1 MLAPNSLKQESRM
14 PTRSTQETP
23 NTDINAIT
31 QQVDQWLNDVVIGLN
46 LCPFAAKPQR
56 NKQIK
61 IFVSEATQEEALLE
75 DILLQLIE
83 LSTTEPEKL
92 ETTLVVVPNMLQDFW
107 DYNFCI
113 DWVEGLIKQQDWEG
127 IFQVATFHPDYCF
140 GGAAPEDDEN
150 LTNRSP
156 YPIFH
161 LIREESMEKV
171 LKHYPDPES
180 IPDTN
185 IARVSAL
192 SEEERKKLF
201 PYLFR

>member
-1 MLAPNSLKQESRM
+1 M
-14 PTRSTQETP
+14 PTRSTQESP
-23 NTDINAIT
+23 NTDIDAIT
-31 QQVDQWLNDVVIGLN
+31 EQVDQWLNDVVIGLN

-61 IFVSEATQEEALLE
+61 IFVSEASQEEALLE

-83 LSTTEPEKL
+83 LSNTEPEKL

-107 DYNFCI
+107 DYNFFI
-113 DWVEGLIKQQDWEG
+113 DWVEGLLKQQDWEG

-140 GGAAPEDDEN
+140 GGAEPEDDEN

-156 YPIFH
+156 YPVFH

>member
-1 MLAPNSLKQESRM
+1 MS
-14 PTRSTQETP
+14 TRSTPTNQT
-23 NTDINAIT
+23 TDVNAIT

-61 IFVSEATQEEALLE
+61 IFVSEASQEEALLE

-83 LSTTEPEKL
+83 LSNSEPEKL
-92 ETTLVVVPNMLQDFW
+92 ETTLVVVPNMLDDFW
-107 DYNFCI
+107 DYNLFI
-113 DWVEGLIKQQDWEG
+113 DWVEGLIKQQNWEG

-140 GGAAPEDDEN
+140 GGAEPEDDEN

-185 IARVSAL
+185 IARVSSL
-192 SEEERKKLF
+192 SEEERKTLF

>member
-1 MLAPNSLKQESRM
+1 M
-14 PTRSTQETP
+14 PTSSTQETP

>member
-1 MLAPNSLKQESRM
+1 M

-23 NTDINAIT
+23 NTDIKAIT
-31 QQVDQWLNDVVIGLN
+31 QQVEQWLNDVVIGLN

-140 GGAAPEDDEN
+140 GGAAPEDDDN

>member
-1 MLAPNSLKQESRM
+1 M
-14 PTRSTQETP
+14 PTRSTQESP

-31 QQVDQWLNDVVIGLN
+31 EQVDQWLNDVVIGLN

-61 IFVSEATQEEALLE
+61 IFVSEASQEEALLE

-83 LSTTEPEKL
+83 LSNTEPEKL
-92 ETTLVVVPNMLQDFW
+92 ETTLVVVPNILQDFW
-107 DYNFCI
+107 DYNFFI

-140 GGAAPEDDEN
+140 GGAEPEDDEN

-156 YPIFH
+156 YPVFH

>member
-1 MLAPNSLKQESRM
+1 MS
-14 PTRSTQETP
+14 TRSTPETTVP
-23 NTDINAIT
+23 STDTNAIA

-61 IFVSEATQEEALLE
+61 ILVSEASEEEALLE

-83 LSTTEPEKL
+83 LNNTAPETL
-92 ETTLVVVPNMLQDFW
+92 ETTLVVVPNMLNDFW
-107 DYNFCI
+107 DYNLFI

-127 IFQVATFHPDYCF
+127 IFQVATFHPNYCF
-140 GGAAPEDDEN
+140 GGAEPEDDEN

-156 YPIFH
+156 YPVFH

>member
-1 MLAPNSLKQESRM
+1 M

-150 LTNRSP
+150 LTNRAP

>member
-1 MLAPNSLKQESRM
+1 
-14 PTRSTQETP
+14 
-23 NTDINAIT
+23 
-31 QQVDQWLNDVVIGLN
+31 
-46 LCPFAAKPQR
+46 
-56 NKQIK
+56 
-61 IFVSEATQEEALLE
+61 
-75 DILLQLIE
+75 
-83 LSTTEPEKL
+83 
-92 ETTLVVVPNMLQDFW
+92 
-107 DYNFCI
+107 
-113 DWVEGLIKQQDWEG
+113 
-127 IFQVATFHPDYCF
+127 CF

>member
-1 MLAPNSLKQESRM
+1 M
-14 PTRSTQETP
+14 PTCSTQETP

-31 QQVDQWLNDVVIGLN
+31 QQIDQWLNDVVIGLN

-83 LSTTEPEKL
+83 LNTTEPEKL

>member
-1 MLAPNSLKQESRM
+1 M
-14 PTRSTQETP
+14 PTSSTQETP

-61 IFVSEATQEEALLE
+61 IFVSKATQEEALLE

-140 GGAAPEDDEN
+140 GGAAPENDEN

>member
-1 MLAPNSLKQESRM
+1 M
-14 PTRSTQETP
+14 PTSSTQETP
-23 NTDINAIT
+23 NTDINAIA

-61 IFVSEATQEEALLE
+61 IFVSKATQEEALLE

>member
-1 MLAPNSLKQESRM
+1 M
-14 PTRSTQETP
+14 PTRSTQESS

-31 QQVDQWLNDVVIGLN
+31 EQVNQWLNDVVIGLN

-61 IFVSEATQEEALLE
+61 IFVSETSQEEALLE

-83 LSTTEPEKL
+83 LSNTEPEKL

-107 DYNFCI
+107 DYNFFI

-140 GGAAPEDDEN
+140 GGAEPEDDEN

-156 YPIFH
+156 YPVFH

-192 SEEERKKLF
+192 SEEERQKLF

>member
-1 MLAPNSLKQESRM
+1 M

-31 QQVDQWLNDVVIGLN
+31 QQVEQWLNDVVIGLN

-83 LSTTEPEKL
+83 LSTIEPEKL

>member
-1 MLAPNSLKQESRM
+1 MS
-14 PTRSTQETP
+14 TRSTPETQ
-23 NTDINAIT
+23 NTDTNVIS

-61 IFVSEATQEEALLE
+61 IFVSEATQEVALLE

-83 LSTTEPEKL
+83 LSNTESEKL
-92 ETTLVVVPNMLQDFW
+92 ETTLVVVPNMLDDFW
-107 DYNFCI
+107 DYNLFI

-140 GGAAPEDDEN
+140 GGAEPEDDEN

-161 LIREESMEKV
+161 LIREESMEKM

>member
-1 MLAPNSLKQESRM
+1 M

-61 IFVSEATQEEALLE
+61 IFVSKATQEEALLE

-83 LSTTEPEKL
+83 LRTTEPEKL

>member
-1 MLAPNSLKQESRM
+1 M
-14 PTRSTQETP
+14 PTRSTQETQ

-61 IFVSEATQEEALLE
+61 IFVSKATQEEALLE

>member
-1 MLAPNSLKQESRM
+1 M
-14 PTRSTQETP
+14 PTRSTQESP

-31 QQVDQWLNDVVIGLN
+31 EQVDQWLNDVVIGLN

-61 IFVSEATQEEALLE
+61 IFVSEASQEEALLE

-83 LSTTEPEKL
+83 LSNTEPEKL

-107 DYNFCI
+107 DYNFFI

-140 GGAAPEDDEN
+140 GGAEPEDDEN

-156 YPIFH
+156 YPVFH

-171 LKHYPDPES
+171 LKHYPYPES

>member
-1 MLAPNSLKQESRM
+1 M
-14 PTRSTQETP
+14 PTHSTQETP

>member
-1 MLAPNSLKQESRM
+1 M
-14 PTRSTQETP
+14 PTRSTQESP

-31 QQVDQWLNDVVIGLN
+31 EQVNKWLNDVVIGLN

-61 IFVSEATQEEALLE
+61 IFVSEASQEEALLE

-83 LSTTEPEKL
+83 LSNTEPEKL

-107 DYNFCI
+107 DYNFFI

-140 GGAAPEDDEN
+140 GGAEPEDDEN

-156 YPIFH
+156 YPVFH

>member
-1 MLAPNSLKQESRM
+1 M
-14 PTRSTQETP
+14 PTSSTQETP

-31 QQVDQWLNDVVIGLN
+31 QQIDQWLNDVVIGLN

-61 IFVSEATQEEALLE
+61 IFVSEATQEEAMLE

>member
-1 MLAPNSLKQESRM
+1 M

-171 LKHYPDPES
+171 LNHYPDPES

>member
-1 MLAPNSLKQESRM
+1 M
-14 PTRSTQETP
+14 PTRSTQESP

-31 QQVDQWLNDVVIGLN
+31 EQVDQWLNDVVIGLN

-61 IFVSEATQEEALLE
+61 IFVSEASQEEALLE
-75 DILLQLIE
+75 DILLQLFE
-83 LSTTEPEKL
+83 LSNTEPEKL

-107 DYNFCI
+107 DYNFFI

-140 GGAAPEDDEN
+140 GGAEPEDDEN

-156 YPIFH
+156 YPVFH

>member
-1 MLAPNSLKQESRM
+1 M

-31 QQVDQWLNDVVIGLN
+31 QQVEQWLNDVVIGLN

-83 LSTTEPEKL
+83 LSTTEPENL

>member
-1 MLAPNSLKQESRM
+1 M
-14 PTRSTQETP
+14 PTSSTQETP

-61 IFVSEATQEEALLE
+61 IFVSEATREEALLE

-83 LSTTEPEKL
+83 LSTIEPEKL

-180 IPDTN
+180 IPNTN

>member
-1 MLAPNSLKQESRM
+1 M

-61 IFVSEATQEEALLE
+61 IFVSKATQEEELLE

-140 GGAAPEDDEN
+140 GGAAPEGDEN

>member
-1 MLAPNSLKQESRM
+1 M
-14 PTRSTQETP
+14 PTRSTQESS

-31 QQVDQWLNDVVIGLN
+31 EQVDQWLNDVVIGLN

-61 IFVSEATQEEALLE
+61 IFVSEASQEEALLE

-83 LSTTEPEKL
+83 LSSTEPEKL

-107 DYNFCI
+107 DYNFFI

-140 GGAAPEDDEN
+140 GGAEPEDDEN

-156 YPIFH
+156 YPVFH

>member
-1 MLAPNSLKQESRM
+1 M
-14 PTRSTQETP
+14 PTRSTQESS

-31 QQVDQWLNDVVIGLN
+31 EQVDQWLNDIVIGLN

-61 IFVSEATQEEALLE
+61 IFVSEASQEEALLE

-83 LSTTEPEKL
+83 LSNTEPEKL

-107 DYNFCI
+107 DYNFFI

-140 GGAAPEDDEN
+140 GGAEPEDDEN
-150 LTNRSP
+150 MTNRSP
-156 YPIFH
+156 YPVFH

-192 SEEERKKLF
+192 SEEERQKLF